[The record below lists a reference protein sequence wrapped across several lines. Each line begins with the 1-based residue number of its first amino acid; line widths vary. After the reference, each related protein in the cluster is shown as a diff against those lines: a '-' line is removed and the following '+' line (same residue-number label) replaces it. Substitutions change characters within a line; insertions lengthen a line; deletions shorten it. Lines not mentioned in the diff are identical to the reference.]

1 MHRAVPF
8 PRPKVTSARAH
19 YFLPL
24 SISHLSSLPST
35 LSSLSPAHESPQ
47 SSPFLVTLTFPPFS
61 PSRTC
66 VRARARAPPDFFP
79 VFTHRSFF
87 PFRNIIGGAM
97 HLSLP
102 FPLHP
107 LTPPPS
113 YSLASS
119 GEDCARRR
127 SRSLTPRVR
136 LRRILRRTRAGN
148 SLTRGCRR
156 QEALIVPISLGLAA

>member
-66 VRARARAPPDFFP
+66 VRARAPPDFFP

-97 HLSLP
+97 HLSP
-102 FPLHP
+102 FPSP
-107 LTPPPS
+107 PSDPPPS
-113 YSLASS
+113 YSPASS

-156 QEALIVPISLGLAA
+156 QEALIAPISLGLAA